1 LVTSDFHGETK
12 AFRECASK
20 AEEVRAEMVV
30 ACGDLTHFDTVQ
42 RAKDLLAPLLDLRL
56 PFFFVP
62 GNCDPRALTGV
73 SIEGAHCIHGTFGVY
88 GDAVFMGVGSGLL
101 SPFHTPFEM
110 TEEELMEVLDRGFE
124 HAPNKHWTILV
135 SHHPPSNTR
144 VDVTSGGKHIGS
156 LSVRRFVEEKKPAVV
171 FCGHVHEARGVDR
184 IGETLLV
191 NPGPARHG
199 HCALADF
206 NENIEVKLDRLW

>member
-1 LVTSDFHGETK
+1 LVTSDFHGEAR

-20 AEEVRAEMVV
+20 AEEARAGVVV

-42 RAKDLLAPLLDLRL
+42 RAKELLAPLLELRL
-56 PFFFVP
+56 PLFFVP
-62 GNCDPRALTGV
+62 GNCDPPALTGV
-73 SIEGAHCIHGTFGVY
+73 SVEGAHCVHGTFGVY
-88 GDAVFMGVGSGLL
+88 GDAVFMGAGGGLL

-110 TEEELMEVLDRGFE
+110 TEEEIMEVLNRGFE
-124 HAPNKHWTILV
+124 HTPNKRWLILV

-144 VDVTSGGKHIGS
+144 MDLTSGGKHIGS
-156 LSVRRFVEEKKPAVV
+156 LSVRRFIEEKEPALV

-184 IGETLLV
+184 IWETLLV

-199 HCALADF
+199 YCALADF